1 MGNNRK
7 TGSDTLRQPQAL
19 PIERDYVAEVQQRA
33 EKLAQTAADSGAQTD
48 RTGSR
53 RQYRN
58 VQEEMARLRSEAIQ
72 ARRLAEQ
79 IEMVSLQNQPSQGT
93 QDMVQASKQN
103 SATSRGPE
111 QGTRE
116 KAPAG
121 GNRMAFNPL
130 HPSMELPPE
139 QLIRLLGLE
148 TKKTRKKDTRQ
159 ARKRPETPVPRSAGD
174 DTKPSAQLPPPIRP
188 QRSRAA
194 AAHTRTE
201 KSRSG
206 LFLPA
211 IAVGVL
217 AGVAA
222 SGYFFWYQDGPV
234 VGTPPTASAVS
245 APVRKPPQPADL
257 ATAPVPSSKRSLPES
272 VASKPAV
279 KPATPAV
286 AGTVHRA
293 APPASMASGANDPAW
308 HAAAEAERQRLRVEA
323 EQRFA
328 QRLRQHGAAP
338 VPAKPADFS
347 ASPAPVQPEY
357 PLVAEPEPVSNPP
370 PQEPGAAVEPV
381 APFASEPEAIS
392 SPTTHALEPVA
403 DTPFAVQ
410 PHNDPAPL
418 APASEEPA
426 EAVTDIPT
434 ENSPVMF
441 QEPATAQPP
450 QAPPEPA
457 GAGTGLEPLPD
468 PTGDTP
474 LASPQAPADP
484 AALRPADDNP
494 DLQAPEPLIA
504 APAPRADAN
513 EQDVEAAAPAFQA
526 GEPDERDAAAAEPG
540 LF

>member
-7 TGSDTLRQPQAL
+7 TGSDILSQPQAL

-33 EKLAQTAADSGAQTD
+33 EQLAETAAESGAQSD
-48 RTGSR
+48 PTGSR

-93 QDMVQASKQN
+93 QDMVQASKQK

-111 QGTRE
+111 KGTSE

-148 TKKTRKKDTRQ
+148 TKKTRKQDARQ
-159 ARKRPETPVPRSAGD
+159 ARKRPETPAPRSAGH

-206 LFLPA
+206 LLLPA

-234 VGTPPTASAVS
+234 VGTRPTASAVS

-257 ATAPVPSSKRSLPES
+257 ATSPVPSSKRSQPES
-272 VASKPAV
+272 VTSKDRSA
-279 KPATPAV
+279 
-286 AGTVHRA
+286 
-293 APPASMASGANDPAW
+293 
-308 HAAAEAERQRLRVEA
+308 L
-323 EQRFA
+323 
-328 QRLRQHGAAP
+328 
-338 VPAKPADFS
+338 FS
-347 ASPAPVQPEY
+347 RSC
-357 PLVAEPEPVSNPP
+357 
-370 PQEPGAAVEPV
+370 
-381 APFASEPEAIS
+381 I
-392 SPTTHALEPVA
+392 
-403 DTPFAVQ
+403 
-410 PHNDPAPL
+410 
-418 APASEEPA
+418 
-426 EAVTDIPT
+426 
-434 ENSPVMF
+434 
-441 QEPATAQPP
+441 
-450 QAPPEPA
+450 
-457 GAGTGLEPLPD
+457 
-468 PTGDTP
+468 
-474 LASPQAPADP
+474 
-484 AALRPADDNP
+484 
-494 DLQAPEPLIA
+494 LI
-504 APAPRADAN
+504 DAYWSI
-513 EQDVEAAAPAFQA
+513 
-526 GEPDERDAAAAEPG
+526 
-540 LF
+540 

>member
-1 MGNNRK
+1 MGNNSK
-7 TGSDTLRQPQAL
+7 TGSDTLRQPRAL

-53 RQYRN
+53 RQYRS
-58 VQEEMARLRSEAIQ
+58 VQEEMAHLRSEAIQ

-93 QDMVQASKQN
+93 QDMVHTSQQN
-103 SATSRGPE
+103 SGPSRRTEKGP
-111 QGTRE
+111 RE
-116 KAPAG
+116 VAPAG
-121 GNRMAFNPL
+121 GNRMARNPL
-130 HPSMELPPE
+130 HPSMEIPPE

-159 ARKRPETPVPRSAGD
+159 APKRTETPVPRSASSPD
-174 DTKPSAQLPPPIRP
+174 SKASAQLPPPIRP

-194 AAHTRTE
+194 AAHTRAQ

-206 LFLPA
+206 LLLPA

-234 VGTPPTASAVS
+234 VATTPTASTVS
-245 APVRKPPQPADL
+245 APARKPPQPDEL
-257 ATAPVPSSKRSLPES
+257 ATSRSVPTSQHSLPES
-272 VASKPAV
+272 VTSKPAV

-286 AGTVHRA
+286 ARTVHRA
-293 APPASMASGANDPAW
+293 APPASMASGADDPAW

-328 QRLRQHGAAP
+328 QRLRQHGAEP
-338 VPAKPADFS
+338 VPAQPAGFS

-357 PLVAEPEPVSNPP
+357 PLVAEPESVSNPP

-381 APFASEPEAIS
+381 APFAGEPEVIPSLA
-392 SPTTHALEPVA
+392 PHAREPVA
-403 DTPFAVQ
+403 DTPSVQ
-410 PHNDPAPL
+410 PHSDPASLTPGSE
-418 APASEEPA
+418 APAA
-426 EAVTDIPT
+426 VVTDIPT
-434 ENSPVMF
+434 ENSPVIF
-441 QEPATAQPP
+441 PEPATAQPP
-450 QAPPEPA
+450 QAAPEPA
-457 GAGTGLEPLPD
+457 GAETGIEPLPD
-468 PTGDTP
+468 RTGDTP
-474 LASPQAPADP
+474 LDSPQPPADP
-484 AALRPADDNP
+484 AALRPRDDNP
-494 DLQAPEPLIA
+494 DLQVPAPLTA
-504 APAPRADAN
+504 APAL
-513 EQDVEAAAPAFQA
+513 QA
-526 GEPDERDAAAAEPG
+526 GEPGERDAASAEPG